1 LTIAG
6 GSKRSNASHSAEQK
20 ATGAKTTLRFVGEM
34 TRNGERALGALRE
47 SLLGRRSPE
56 ARDGDEAFDLHL
68 LLAIALYRVA

>member
-1 LTIAG
+1 
-6 GSKRSNASHSAEQK
+6 
-20 ATGAKTTLRFVGEM
+20 M